1 MSLADA
7 LFGKTKKAVIG
18 ILFSNPGVS
27 VHLRELARRANVSAP
42 SILREVNL
50 LEKAGILLSRQDG
63 NRVQYEANS
72 ACPLFDELRGI
83 AKKTFGIADQLRE
96 ALADLRISVAFIF
109 GSVARDEEK
118 SHSDVDV
125 LAIGS
130 GSYRDI
136 LNQVRRVEEQIGRPV
151 NVKFYKPKEFREM
164 FAEGNAFLQRIAAE
178 PKIYLIGDENG
189 FKACQPD

>member
-18 ILFSNPGVS
+18 ILFSRPRVS
-27 VHLRELARRANVSAP
+27 IHLRELARLSNVSAP
-42 SILREVNL
+42 SILREMNI
-50 LEKAGILLSRQDG
+50 LEAAGIVRSRRDG

-72 ACPLFDELRGI
+72 ECPLFDELRGI

-96 ALADLRISVAFIF
+96 ALSDLEIVVAFIF
-109 GSVARDEEK
+109 GSVARDEDK

-125 LAIGS
+125 LAIGK

-136 LNQVRRVEEQIGRPV
+136 LNRVRLAEELIGRPV
-151 NVKFYKPKEFREM
+151 NVKFYKPKEFRDTL
-164 FAEGNAFLQRIAAE
+164 AQGNAFLHRIAAE

-189 FKACQPD
+189 FKACQPG